1 MADRS
6 SISNTANDLFDRLY
20 NEKSISP
27 TNKRTGKK
35 KQFTNFKSAWNS
47 GKNPIRRMGQESAQM
62 MSDFNADLSVDREA
76 YEGMQTLDFESYF
89 SSLDGIQGD
98 LKTAAGLLS
107 NGTGSP
113 IKDRAALR
121 SARTKAIQE
130 RQQAKKLLERSDL
143 QYMDESSTY
152 KDPMTGEVVT
162 MTESGMG
169 AAAYQRTSEGIYDEA
184 LSSYRTKFSALAEAQ
199 GISQWA
205 LYKRT
210 HGISDDSQS
219 AGNEQMIMDQ
229 TAAGFASL
237 ASSSAQGRM
246 ASYQTELQ
254 LRTET
259 AEAELDSRKKANRSV
274 TQMEKDKLRQAKQI
288 DNSIT
293 DINKMFSQADH
304 DFRLAAD
311 AQVNQG
317 VDFRT
322 DRPT

>member
-6 SISNTANDLFDRLY
+6 SITNTANDLFDRLY
-20 NEKSISP
+20 NNESISG
-27 TNKRTGKK
+27 TDKFGNKKR
-35 KQFTNFKSAWNS
+35 FTDFKEAWD
-47 GKNPIRRMGQESAQM
+47 GGLNPVRRMGRESADM
-62 MSDFNADLSVDREA
+62 MAAFNADLSVDRES
-76 YEGMQTLDFESYF
+76 YEGAGALDFDSYF

-98 LKTAAGLLS
+98 LTTAAGMLTQ
-107 NGTGSP
+107 GTGSP

-121 SARTKAIQE
+121 AARTKAIQE

-152 KDPMTGEVVT
+152 KDPMTGEIIT

-169 AAAYQRTSEGIYDEA
+169 AASYQRSTQGIYDAA
-184 LSSYRTKFSALAEAQ
+184 LEQYQSKFSALASAQ
-199 GISQWA
+199 GISEWA
-205 LYKRT
+205 LYKRS
-210 HGISDDSQS
+210 HGISDDAQS

-246 ASYQTELQ
+246 ASYQTELK

-259 AEAELDSRKKANRSV
+259 AEAELDSRKKANLTV

-293 DINKMFSQADH
+293 DINKMFSQADY